1 MAEGFGSAPRR
12 FDPNDYLLPVS
23 PPASRTQAVEGELG
37 AVSTHPAHVVFA
49 STSERFLGK
58 LFARF
63 ELGKKM
69 EDVVII
75 DAVRSAV
82 GRKNGTLGLVHP
94 SDTLGPIMMQLLE
107 RNGVAPEAVDQ
118 IIGGCINKL
127 AAQGMN
133 ITRTA
138 WLSHGG
144 AQATPCITIDSQCGS
159 SQEAVHLATSQLRAG
174 MADVVM
180 ACGVENMSRL
190 PIGSDSVG
198 LKPEMGKPV
207 SRSYFEHYEFT
218 SQFEGAERMAEK
230 YQLTRSDTD
239 AFGLESQARAKK
251 AIAAGHFKS
260 QIIPLDVPVFGADGK
275 RTDES
280 IVFDTDEI
288 PRDTSLEALGE
299 LKPVA
304 REDGVHTAGTSSQIA
319 DGAAAVLLMTASK
332 AEALGLKPLARVI
345 DAQLVGCDP
354 VLMLEGPIPATEKML
369 AKTGLSINDI
379 DVFEVNEA
387 FASVVLSWAKTVGAD
402 LARVNPNGGAIALG
416 HPLGATGCFLT
427 TKAVHEL
434 QRTEGEYGLIAM
446 CCGGGLGTGTL
457 IQRI

>member
-1 MAEGFGSAPRR
+1 
-12 FDPNDYLLPVS
+12 
-23 PPASRTQAVEGELG
+23 
-37 AVSTHPAHVVFA
+37 
-49 STSERFLGK
+49 
-58 LFARF
+58 
-63 ELGKKM
+63 M
-69 EDVVII
+69 EDVVIV
-75 DAVRSAV
+75 DAARSAV
-82 GRKNGTLGLVHP
+82 GRKNGALGLVHP
-94 SDTLGPIMMQLLE
+94 TDTLGPIMMKMLE
-107 RNGVAPEAVDQ
+107 RNNVSSDQVDQ
-118 IIGGCINKL
+118 VIGGCINKL

-133 ITRTA
+133 VTRTA

-144 AQATPCITIDSQCGS
+144 AEATPCITIDSQCGS
-159 SQEAVHLATSQLRAG
+159 SQEAVHLATSILRSG
-174 MADVVM
+174 MADVVI

-207 SRSYFEHYEFT
+207 SRSYFEQYEFT

-230 YQLTRSDTD
+230 YQITRQDTD
-239 AFGLESQARAKK
+239 SFGVQSQERARV
-251 AIAAGHFKS
+251 AIDDGRFDS
-260 QIIPLDVPVFGADGK
+260 QIIPLEVPIFDEEGK

-280 IVFDTDEI
+280 VVFAKDEI
-288 PRDTSLEALGE
+288 PRDTSMEALAE

-319 DGAAAVLLMTASK
+319 DGAAAVLMMSAKK
-332 AEALGLKPLARVI
+332 AEELGVKPLAKVV

-369 AKTGLSINDI
+369 ENTGLNIGDI

-402 LARVNPNGGAIALG
+402 MDKVNPNGGAISLG

-434 QRTEGEYGLIAM
+434 QRTDGEYGLIAM
-446 CCGGGLGTGTL
+446 CCGGGLGTGTI
-457 IQRI
+457 IQKV